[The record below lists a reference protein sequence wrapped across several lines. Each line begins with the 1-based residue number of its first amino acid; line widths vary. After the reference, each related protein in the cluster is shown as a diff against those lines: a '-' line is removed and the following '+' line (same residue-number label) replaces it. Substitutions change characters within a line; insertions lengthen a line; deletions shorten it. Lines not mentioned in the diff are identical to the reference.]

1 MRNGFN
7 GYERLIERV
16 TRPLK
21 FRNSRTFGA
30 AEGQ

>member
-16 TRPLK
+16 TRPL
-21 FRNSRTFGA
+21 RFGTPA
-30 AEGQ
+30 LLVQH